1 MMTFDQF
8 EDHVR
13 NKAMYEAIYRASEGR
28 DILVVTLLGAYTMMN
43 RAALAQPEQ
52 EPVAWMQESTGCIRS
67 DWGFDK
73 TGYVPLYTTPP
84 QRKPLTSGELY
95 TAYITA
101 TNQTLRPQD
110 ERLAFAFA
118 RAIEKAHGII

>member
-8 EDHVR
+8 EDYVR
-13 NKAMYEAIYRASEGR
+13 NKAVYEAIYTDSEGR

-84 QRKPLTSGELY
+84 QRKPLTEDEIYKLFGY
-95 TAYITA
+95 D
-101 TNQTLRPQD
+101 NQYGVVPGYAMSFVRSI
-110 ERLAFAFA
+110 EREH
-118 RAIEKAHGII
+118 RII